1 MSAGACGTQRRA
13 EDAEGL
19 RGAWGAVEGSWRQA
33 TDRAS
38 ALPDGAVDVS
48 VEGEWCFSQ
57 TLRHLVFATGA
68 WLSRGIQGAEEPFHP
83 LGQTRAGAEDDGVDL
98 AFFASTPPPPYEEVL
113 AVRSERL
120 A

>member
-1 MSAGACGTQRRA
+1 MSAVPDSLKLEGARFVGRSLRDAAARRGRRGTAR
-13 EDAEGL
+13 GL
-19 RGAWGAVEGSWRQA
+19 GAVEGSWRQA

-68 WLSRGIQGAEEPFHP
+68 WLSRGIQGAYLP
-83 LGQTRAGAEDDGVDL
+83 LAEGRRDCCTD
-98 AFFASTPPPPYEEVL
+98 
-113 AVRSERL
+113 R
-120 A
+120 

>member
-19 RGAWGAVEGSWRQA
+19 RGAWRAVEGSWRQA

-48 VEGEWCFSQ
+48 AEGEWCFSQ

-68 WLSRGIQGAEEPFHP
+68 WLSRGIQGVEETRVSLTAEVPLDQCGYHP
-83 LGQTRAGAEDDGVDL
+83 AHLRRGRQL
-98 AFFASTPPPPYEEVL
+98 
-113 AVRSERL
+113 
-120 A
+120 

>member
-19 RGAWGAVEGSWRQA
+19 RGAWRAVEGSWRQA

-83 LGQTRAGAEDDGVDL
+83 LGQPRAGAEDDGVDL
-98 AFFASTPPPPYEEVL
+98 AFFASTPPP
-113 AVRSERL
+113 
-120 A
+120 

>member
-1 MSAGACGTQRRA
+1 MPALSAGACGTQRRA

-19 RGAWGAVEGSWRQA
+19 RGAWGAVEGAWRQA

-57 TLRHLVFATGA
+57 TLRHLVFTTGP
-68 WLSRGIQGAEEPFHP
+68 G
-83 LGQTRAGAEDDGVDL
+83 
-98 AFFASTPPPPYEEVL
+98 
-113 AVRSERL
+113 
-120 A
+120 